1 MIQWYPGHM
10 AKAKKLIQAQL
21 KRVDLVLEIRDARVP
36 LSSANPMFADL
47 FSSKMSLLVL
57 TKADLA
63 DKKVTETWVQY
74 LKNGQTEVVAL
85 NAKNS
90 SHVQG
95 LRQKIQQIASPLQKK
110 WQNKGM
116 KKQPIRVMV
125 TGIPNVGKST
135 LINQLLKRK
144 VAAIGNKPGIT
155 KGEQWLT
162 VDKDLSLLD
171 TPGVLWP
178 KFEEQTTAYKLA
190 VIGAIKET
198 HYHADDVCL
207 FALEVL
213 IDHYPALLK
222 KAYSLSDTDLEIA
235 LPELLLHITKK
246 MDLRD
251 DYDEA
256 SQRILRELRNG
267 RLGAF
272 SFEFPN
278 SELVADGK

>member
-63 DKKVTETWVQY
+63 DKRVTETWVQY

-85 NAKNS
+85 NAKNY

-190 VIGAIKET
+190 AIGAIKET

-213 IDHYPALLK
+213 IDRYPALLK

-235 LPELLLHITKK
+235 LPELLLLITKK

-278 SELVADGK
+278 SELVANGK